1 MLIEIYSDFACPFCY
16 IGKTNLEHALKEF
29 AHKDTVKIVYK
40 SFQLNPNAPK
50 QTDKSAYELFAQSHG
65 VKLDDAKA
73 RFNQIEN
80 HAKASGLEFNYEIMK
95 MTNTIDAH
103 RLYKYAEGLSKDKE
117 LMTLLLEG
125 YFNKGLDLSNKAD
138 LLSITNSIGLNSNE
152 VTKILESNDYLD
164 DVKQD
169 FQEAKDLG
177 IGSVPFFVIDRK
189 YGISGGQPKEYFLG
203 ALQQIHEESQ
213 IEETENLS
221 CGIDGC

>member
-29 AHKDTVKIVYK
+29 AHKDQVTIVYK

-50 QTDKSAYELFAQSHG
+50 QTSKSAYELFAESHNL
-65 VKLDDAKA
+65 KIDDAKT
-73 RFNQIEN
+73 RFNQISN
-80 HAKASGLEFNYEIMK
+80 HAKTSGLTFNYDIMK
-95 MTNTIDAH
+95 MTNTMDAH
-103 RLYKYAEGLSKDKE
+103 RIYKYAQTLNKDE
-117 LMTLLLEG
+117 ALMELLLKG
-125 YFNKGLDLSNKAD
+125 YFGEGMDLSNKDD
-138 LLSITNSIGLNSNE
+138 LLKVTDTLGLDRNE
-152 VTKILESNDYLD
+152 ITKIIDSDAYLD
-164 DVKQD
+164 LVKAD
-169 FQEAKDLG
+169 FDEAKSLG

-203 ALQQIHEESQ
+203 ALQQIHQESQ